1 MINNKRFGG
10 PKINIAIKSHTID
23 QININLDFFLIDIQY
38 IFKTQTISNPLFEN
52 LYSDI
57 TSSL

>member
-1 MINNKRFGG
+1 MGG